1 MNRKIPDGPNTEM
14 SAMNLCIKLIFG
26 GLMKGANILVTTKP
40 TAEDFYSKL
49 DFERNVEI
57 IVSRAEKL
65 KSMSS
70 NFVKITRQ
78 VNLHYGYG
86 MTYNPRPICRTC
98 VTFQLIDV

>member
-49 DFERNVEI
+49 DFEKNVEMI
-57 IVSRAEKL
+57 SFTREKIEEYVKQFCKNNKTSKL
-65 KSMSS
+65 ALRIWNDVQSS
-70 NFVKITRQ
+70 SDLSYLCPIS
-78 VNLHYGYG
+78 VN
-86 MTYNPRPICRTC
+86 
-98 VTFQLIDV
+98 